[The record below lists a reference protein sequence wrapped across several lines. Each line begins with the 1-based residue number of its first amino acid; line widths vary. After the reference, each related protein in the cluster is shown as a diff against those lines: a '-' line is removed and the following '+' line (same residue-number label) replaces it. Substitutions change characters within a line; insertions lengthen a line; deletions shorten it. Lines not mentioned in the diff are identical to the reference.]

1 MEYAQ
6 KLENEYGGAGTEK
19 LQKIL
24 VCDSEERYGERLV
37 EYLNGNLA
45 FPCEIERYTS
55 ATKLEEL
62 GQMEKTSLV
71 IISER
76 EFRKTQK
83 TPPPDKL
90 LILNETGTDL
100 GEEIHSISKYQS
112 MDIVLEMVRV
122 LTLKKADVIPGMIR
136 HGNPMKLIG
145 FYTPITRCL
154 QTTFALTFGQL
165 LARKHRVLYLN
176 FENYAGFD
184 YLMQYKEQ
192 GTVSD
197 LLYYNECAREKLTA
211 QLGLLIKSMNG
222 LDYIPPM
229 KSFEE
234 LHSVQC
240 RQWLSL
246 FKSFERVTEY
256 EYVLLDLSESAEGL
270 FEMMRACELIYTVTR
285 DDAFSRAKIDAYE
298 QLLRASHGED
308 IAAKTRRCRF
318 PVFQALPAAL
328 DHLTHGEMAE
338 FVCRIMEEEG
348 WHVDG

>member
-76 EFRKTQK
+76 EFRKAQK

-176 FENYAGFD
+176 FENYAGLD

-270 FEMMRACELIYTVTR
+270 FEIMRACELIYTVTR

>member
-55 ATKLEEL
+55 ATKLEEF

-176 FENYAGFD
+176 FENYAGLD

-298 QLLRASHGED
+298 QLLRASRGED